1 MHENDMKVIDNA
13 KNGNKDAMTKLIED
27 NNGLIWSIVRR
38 FNGRG
43 YDIED
48 LYQIGTIGFIKAI
61 QRFDTSFEVRLSTYA
76 VPYILGEIKRYIRDD
91 GPIKVSRSIKEL
103 NVKILEL
110 QREFLHKYGR
120 DISLEEISK
129 ELKISKEEIAMALD
143 SARPVDSIEDAKYKD
158 NKTDKTVSILEQIST
173 GKDEETEIT
182 NRITI
187 KNLINE
193 LKSLPINI
201 NSIINKEVYKE
212 ITNDIYKENDIF
224 FIGRNVD
231 YALCMEGSLKLK
243 EISYIHSEA
252 YAAGELKHGT
262 ISLIDNNT
270 PVFAIVTKDSIKE
283 KTISNIKEVKSRG
296 AKVILVTNDINIDK
310 EIYDVL
316 IEIPKTSDLLQSMLT
331 IVPLQVLSY
340 EIAKLRGCDIDKPK
354 NLAKSVTVE

>member
-48 LYQIGTIGFIKAI
+48 LYQIGSIGFIKAI

-193 LKSLPINI
+193 LND
-201 NSIINKEVYKE
+201 NEKE
-212 ITNDIYKENDIF
+212 IILLRYYKQ
-224 FIGRNVD
+224 
-231 YALCMEGSLKLK
+231 
-243 EISYIHSEA
+243 
-252 YAAGELKHGT
+252 
-262 ISLIDNNT
+262 
-270 PVFAIVTKDSIKE
+270 
-283 KTISNIKEVKSRG
+283 KTQMQVSKILGITQVQVSRIER
-296 AKVILVTNDINIDK
+296 KVLDK
-310 EIYDVL
+310 M
-316 IEIPKTSDLLQSMLT
+316 KKR
-331 IVPLQVLSY
+331 LS
-340 EIAKLRGCDIDKPK
+340 G
-354 NLAKSVTVE
+354 

>member
-1 MHENDMKVIDNA
+1 VHENDMKVIDNA

-193 LKSLPINI
+193 LND
-201 NSIINKEVYKE
+201 KEKE
-212 ITNDIYKENDIF
+212 IILLRYYKQ
-224 FIGRNVD
+224 
-231 YALCMEGSLKLK
+231 
-243 EISYIHSEA
+243 
-252 YAAGELKHGT
+252 
-262 ISLIDNNT
+262 
-270 PVFAIVTKDSIKE
+270 
-283 KTISNIKEVKSRG
+283 KTQMQVSKILGITQVQVSRIER
-296 AKVILVTNDINIDK
+296 KVLDK
-310 EIYDVL
+310 M
-316 IEIPKTSDLLQSMLT
+316 KKR
-331 IVPLQVLSY
+331 LS
-340 EIAKLRGCDIDKPK
+340 C
-354 NLAKSVTVE
+354 

>member
-193 LKSLPINI
+193 LKD
-201 NSIINKEVYKE
+201 KEKE
-212 ITNDIYKENDIF
+212 IILLRYYKQ
-224 FIGRNVD
+224 
-231 YALCMEGSLKLK
+231 
-243 EISYIHSEA
+243 
-252 YAAGELKHGT
+252 
-262 ISLIDNNT
+262 
-270 PVFAIVTKDSIKE
+270 
-283 KTISNIKEVKSRG
+283 KTQMQVSKILGITQVQVSRIER
-296 AKVILVTNDINIDK
+296 KVLDK
-310 EIYDVL
+310 M
-316 IEIPKTSDLLQSMLT
+316 KKR
-331 IVPLQVLSY
+331 LS
-340 EIAKLRGCDIDKPK
+340 G
-354 NLAKSVTVE
+354 

>member
-1 MHENDMKVIDNA
+1 MYEKDMKIIEHA
-13 KNGNKDAMTKLIED
+13 QNGSQEDMTKLIED

-38 FNGRG
+38 FSGRG
-43 YDIED
+43 YDVED
-48 LYQIGTIGFIKAI
+48 LYQIGCIGFIKAI

-193 LKSLPINI
+193 LND
-201 NSIINKEVYKE
+201 KEKE
-212 ITNDIYKENDIF
+212 IILLRYYKQ
-224 FIGRNVD
+224 
-231 YALCMEGSLKLK
+231 
-243 EISYIHSEA
+243 
-252 YAAGELKHGT
+252 
-262 ISLIDNNT
+262 
-270 PVFAIVTKDSIKE
+270 
-283 KTISNIKEVKSRG
+283 KTQMQVSKILGITQVQVSRIER
-296 AKVILVTNDINIDK
+296 KVLDK
-310 EIYDVL
+310 M
-316 IEIPKTSDLLQSMLT
+316 KKR
-331 IVPLQVLSY
+331 LS
-340 EIAKLRGCDIDKPK
+340 G
-354 NLAKSVTVE
+354 

>member
-61 QRFDTSFEVRLSTYA
+61 QRFDTSFEVRLSAYA

-193 LKSLPINI
+193 LND
-201 NSIINKEVYKE
+201 KEKE
-212 ITNDIYKENDIF
+212 IILLRYYKQ
-224 FIGRNVD
+224 
-231 YALCMEGSLKLK
+231 
-243 EISYIHSEA
+243 
-252 YAAGELKHGT
+252 
-262 ISLIDNNT
+262 
-270 PVFAIVTKDSIKE
+270 
-283 KTISNIKEVKSRG
+283 KTQMQVSKILGITQVQVSRIER
-296 AKVILVTNDINIDK
+296 KVLDK
-310 EIYDVL
+310 M
-316 IEIPKTSDLLQSMLT
+316 KKR
-331 IVPLQVLSY
+331 LS
-340 EIAKLRGCDIDKPK
+340 G
-354 NLAKSVTVE
+354 